1 MTVRVYYVSQKVT
14 LLLMVLNIIAYIGIT
29 VYYGLGMGFGPSQQA
44 IRDLALHPYLVLYG
58 NEWWRLITSLFLHM
72 DLLHLFFNMYALY
85 IAGRIIEAYYGSLR
99 TLTIYFTSGIAGNL
113 ASLIL
118 PVFSAGAS
126 GAVFGLFGALILV
139 EKKITGTAAT
149 VLAFLV
155 IVLLLSN
162 LAYPGQINNI
172 AHIVGA
178 IAGYLTAKA
187 VTGESKKTPII

>member
-1 MTVRVYYVSQKVT
+1 MYQKTT
-14 LLLMVLNIIAYIGIT
+14 LLLVVLNTATYIGVIA
-29 VYYGLGMGFGPSQQA
+29 YYGLGADFGPNPQA
-44 IRDLALHPYLVLYG
+44 IHDLALHPYFILYMG
-58 NEWWRLITSLFLHM
+58 EWWRLITSLFLHM
-72 DLLHLFFNMYALY
+72 DPLHLFFNMYALY
-85 IAGRIIEAYYGSLR
+85 IAGRIIEAYYGPTR

-126 GAVFGLFGALILV
+126 GAVFGLFGALIVV

-149 VLAFLV
+149 VLAFLI

-187 VTGESKKTPII
+187 MTGKSKKTLII